1 MTSALGAA
9 GEVAIASL
17 IKRAPLASS
26 LAQSFAAQGFRLAL
40 VGGPV
45 RDALLGRLGN
55 DLDFTTDARP
65 EVTKKILQG
74 WAENV
79 WDTGI
84 EFGTVAGKRGDTTVE
99 VTTYRTE
106 SYDPDSRK
114 PEVEYGDSIEGDL
127 SRRDFTVNSMALELT
142 TKTPEFIDPFN
153 GLEDLAK
160 RVLRAPAK
168 AENSFSD
175 DPLRMMR
182 AARFASQLD
191 FEIAPDVLQAIKDMA
206 GRISIISAERVRD
219 EFTKMLMSKN
229 PRTGITILVET
240 GLAEIVLPEIPKLRL
255 EIDEHHHHKDVYE
268 HSITVL
274 EQAISHEDRLGGP
287 NLIIRLAALLHDI
300 GKPKTRNLIPGGGVS
315 FHHHEIVG
323 ARLTK
328 SRLKALRFDGDTIEQ
343 VETLVALHLRFH
355 GYGDGEWTDSAV
367 RRYVRDAGDLLVHL
381 HVLTRAD
388 CTTRN
393 AKKAE
398 RLAKT
403 YDALE
408 ARIAKL
414 MEEEELSKIRPD
426 LDGAQVMKLL
436 NIKPSAAV
444 GKALDY
450 LLELRL
456 EHGPL
461 GEDRATEELLNWWSK
476 ENPTA
481 K

>member
-142 TKTPEFIDPFN
+142 TKTPEFIDPYN

-160 RVLRAPAK
+160 RVLRTPSK

-219 EFTKMLMSKN
+219 EFIKMLMSKN

-403 YDALE
+403 YDGLE

-414 MEEEELSKIRPD
+414 MEEEELSRIRPD

-436 NIKPSAAV
+436 DIKPSAAV

-461 GEDRATEELLNWWSK
+461 GEERATEELFNWWSK

>member
-160 RVLRAPAK
+160 RVLRTPAK

-191 FEIAPDVLQAIKDMA
+191 FKIAPDVLQAIKDMA

-403 YDALE
+403 YDGLE

-414 MEEEELSKIRPD
+414 MEEEELSRIRPD

-476 ENPTA
+476 ENPTT